1 VKVAVRNMSLK
12 VEPGE
17 VFGLLGHNGAGKTT
31 AMRMITQEEAATAGK
46 VRIGQED
53 ISSNQSDA
61 FQQLGYCPQFD
72 ALWQRVTVREH
83 LEVYAAIRGVPQDK
97 IAALIDGY
105 MTGLRITEHAKKYTK
120 DCSGGTKRKLS
131 YAMAMLGDPRIVL
144 LDEPSTGMDPQ
155 SKRFVWDT
163 IEASFKI
170 DRGAI
175 LTTHSMEEA
184 DALCTRVGIMVKGE
198 LRCLGS
204 TQHLKNKFG
213 AGYMLE
219 IKWKTIVPSD
229 WDSLDAKVSE
239 IFPGAENLE
248 SFSDRRSWS
257 ILQSSVSS
265 LASAFQQLEKCKAQ
279 FDIEDYS
286 FSQTTL
292 EQVFIE
298 FAKLQEA
305 EENESRKTVGSALDF
320 VPAGNDLTSF

>member
-1 VKVAVRNMSLK
+1 MTGYIGEKQIFSNFSIIRDTLSAPVIGVHGLRKEFTTGVDTKASRVPCKKSKADITVKVAVRNMSLK

-97 IAALIDGY
+97 IGALIDGY

-144 LDEPSTGMDPQ
+144 LGNVVYYSYIT
-155 SKRFVWDT
+155 
-163 IEASFKI
+163 
-170 DRGAI
+170 AI
-175 LTTHSMEEA
+175 T
-184 DALCTRVGIMVKGE
+184 
-198 LRCLGS
+198 
-204 TQHLKNKFG
+204 
-213 AGYMLE
+213 
-219 IKWKTIVPSD
+219 
-229 WDSLDAKVSE
+229 DS
-239 IFPGAENLE
+239 
-248 SFSDRRSWS
+248 
-257 ILQSSVSS
+257 
-265 LASAFQQLEKCKAQ
+265 
-279 FDIEDYS
+279 Y
-286 FSQTTL
+286 
-292 EQVFIE
+292 
-298 FAKLQEA
+298 
-305 EENESRKTVGSALDF
+305 
-320 VPAGNDLTSF
+320 

>member
-1 VKVAVRNMSLK
+1 MSAPVIGVHGLRKEFTTGVDTKASRVPCKKNKGDITVKVAVRNMSLK

-97 IAALIDGY
+97 IGALIDGY

-144 LDEPSTGMDPQ
+144 LGNVVYYSY
-155 SKRFVWDT
+155 
-163 IEASFKI
+163 IA
-170 DRGAI
+170 AI
-175 LTTHSMEEA
+175 T
-184 DALCTRVGIMVKGE
+184 
-198 LRCLGS
+198 
-204 TQHLKNKFG
+204 
-213 AGYMLE
+213 
-219 IKWKTIVPSD
+219 
-229 WDSLDAKVSE
+229 DS
-239 IFPGAENLE
+239 
-248 SFSDRRSWS
+248 
-257 ILQSSVSS
+257 
-265 LASAFQQLEKCKAQ
+265 
-279 FDIEDYS
+279 Y
-286 FSQTTL
+286 
-292 EQVFIE
+292 
-298 FAKLQEA
+298 
-305 EENESRKTVGSALDF
+305 
-320 VPAGNDLTSF
+320 